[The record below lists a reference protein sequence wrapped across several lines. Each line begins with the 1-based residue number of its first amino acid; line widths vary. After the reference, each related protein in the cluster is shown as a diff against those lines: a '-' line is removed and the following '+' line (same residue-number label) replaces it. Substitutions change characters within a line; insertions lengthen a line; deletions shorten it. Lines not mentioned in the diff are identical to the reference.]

1 MASYR
6 TETYTSTITGADHTT
21 LLWIDNRITLA
32 SLALA
37 CGYKN
42 PWSQQVLWLKKWP
55 LTLQPAHTYKVAD
68 TAGLAA
74 QIRAAGHPNMRS
86 VPTISVDDLRHVVMH
101 HRFSGRRK
109 DKRTRKHLVA
119 IGQLW
124 QATTRASAAAASQA
138 PPVQPEQGTLAV
150 QTAEDLVLQ
159 QNALLAECVQLLRK
173 IHHQLMQPP
182 THHRHH

>member
-6 TETYTSTITGADHTT
+6 TETYTSTITGADHT

-55 LTLQPAHTYKVAD
+55 LTLQPDHTYRVAD
-68 TAGLAA
+68 TPGLAA